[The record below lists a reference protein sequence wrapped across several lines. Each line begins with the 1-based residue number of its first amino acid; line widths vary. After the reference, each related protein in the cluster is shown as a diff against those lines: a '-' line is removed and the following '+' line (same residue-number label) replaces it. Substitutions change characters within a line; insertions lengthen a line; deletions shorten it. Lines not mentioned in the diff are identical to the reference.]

1 MCNSE
6 LYLTVVRGGLA
17 GQSGAVGQRGGR
29 WLRCLCVSRVGTHPL
44 HLPSALLHARA
55 RKRVYIYMRVCAGCA
70 CVAPYKH
77 YLHVLDG
84 GGREDAPDRRLIH
97 TREYCSPFSPLS
109 SVCTRCQSWRPISYA
124 STPLPV
130 LFYFI
135 PRGGREL
142 NS

>member
-1 MCNSE
+1 MDSGE
-6 LYLTVVRGGLA
+6 GGGSVV
-17 GQSGAVGQRGGR
+17 
-29 WLRCLCVSRVGTHPL
+29 CVSAALGLILSTS
-44 HLPSALLHARA
+44 LPPSSTRA
-55 RKRVYIYMRVCAGCA
+55 HVNVCIYIYMRACAGCA

-84 GGREDAPDRRLIH
+84 GGEEDAPDRRLIH